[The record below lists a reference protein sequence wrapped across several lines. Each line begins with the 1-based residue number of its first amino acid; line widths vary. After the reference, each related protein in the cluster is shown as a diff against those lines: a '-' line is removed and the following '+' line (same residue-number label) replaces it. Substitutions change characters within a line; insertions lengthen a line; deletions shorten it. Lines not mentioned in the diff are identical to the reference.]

1 MASNN
6 DNSIARLALALCLAQ
21 ADIKDAKTNKK
32 NAFIG
37 NSYADLTAVWQACRK
52 ALTDHDLAVVQR
64 FKTEDG
70 ELILETIL
78 MHTSGETIS
87 SELPLMLVKDWHSLG
102 SGISYA
108 RRYSLCALVGI
119 TPDADAPDADDD
131 GAKAQ
136 EDSKKAPVAGSRK
149 SYPKRK
155 KKEEKEDKGFQ
166 ESRTLGLETIK
177 EKAMS
182 ILNVVPEADEY
193 LRNKDVDPADPP
205 AQILETIV
213 KLGPEGIRKKITDSL
228 KEAKKKEMEEK
239 AKEIAANADRV
250 EPLEED
256 PARDVVEQ
264 PEEDKGAK

>member
-70 ELILETIL
+70 ELILETLLI
-78 MHTSGETIS
+78 HTSGESIS
-87 SELPLMLVKDWHSLG
+87 SELPLMNVKDWHSLG
-102 SGISYA
+102 SGITYA
-108 RRYSLCALVGI
+108 RRYSLCSLVGI
-119 TPDADAPDADDD
+119 APDGEDDD
-131 GAKAQ
+131 GSAAQ
-136 EDSKKAPVAGSRK
+136 EDSKKAPTAGSRK

-155 KKEEKEDKGFQ
+155 KKEDKGFQ

-177 EKAMS
+177 DQAMK
-182 ILNVVPEADEY
+182 ILNAVPEADEY

-213 KLGPEGIRKKITDSL
+213 KLGPDGIRKKIKDSL
-228 KEAKKKEMEEK
+228 KEAKAKEMEEK
-239 AKEIAANADRV
+239 AKEIVANADRV
-250 EPLEED
+250 EPLKED
-256 PARDVVEQ
+256 PAREVV
-264 PEEDKGAK
+264 EDKGAK

>member
-1 MASNN
+1 MEPIN

-70 ELILETIL
+70 ELILETLLI
-78 MHTSGETIS
+78 HTSGESIS
-87 SELPLMLVKDWHSLG
+87 SELPLMNVKDWHSLG
-102 SGISYA
+102 SGITYA
-108 RRYSLCALVGI
+108 RRYSLCSLVGI
-119 TPDADAPDADDD
+119 APDGEDDD

-149 SYPKRK
+149 SYPKRGK
-155 KKEEKEDKGFQ
+155 NKG
-166 ESRTLGLETIK
+166 TIK
-177 EKAMS
+177 DQAMK
-182 ILNVVPEADEY
+182 ILEEVPEADEY

-213 KLGPEGIRKKITDSL
+213 KLGPEGIRKKIKDSL
-228 KEAKKKEMEEK
+228 KEAKKKEMEER
-239 AKEIAANADRV
+239 AKEIVANADRV
-250 EPLEED
+250 EPLEEE
-256 PARDVVEQ
+256 PARDNVEK
-264 PEEDKGAK
+264 EDDQGDK

>member
-1 MASNN
+1 MEPIN
-6 DNSIARLALALCLAQ
+6 DISISRLALALCLAQ

-78 MHTSGETIS
+78 IHTSGESIS
-87 SELPLMLVKDWHSLG
+87 SELPLMNVKDWHSLG
-102 SGISYA
+102 SGITYA
-108 RRYSLCALVGI
+108 RRYSLCSLVGI
-119 TPDADAPDADDD
+119 APDGEDDD

-136 EDSKKAPVAGSRK
+136 EDAKKAPTAGSRK
-149 SYPKRK
+149 SYPKRGK
-155 KKEEKEDKGFQ
+155 NKG
-166 ESRTLGLETIK
+166 TIK
-177 EKAMS
+177 EQAMK
-182 ILNVVPEADEY
+182 ILKEVPEADEY

-205 AQILETIV
+205 SQILETIV
-213 KLGPEGIRKKITDSL
+213 KLGPDGIRKKIKDSL
-228 KEAKKKEMEEK
+228 KEAKKKEMEER
-239 AKEIAANADRV
+239 AKEIVANADRV

-256 PARDVVEQ
+256 PARDVVEDKK
-264 PEEDKGAK
+264 EDKGGK

>member
-64 FKTEDG
+64 FKTEEG
-70 ELILETIL
+70 ELILETLLI
-78 MHTSGETIS
+78 HTSGESIS
-87 SELPLMLVKDWHSLG
+87 SELPLMNVKDWHSLG
-102 SGISYA
+102 SGITYA
-108 RRYSLCALVGI
+108 RRYSLCSLVGI
-119 TPDADAPDADDD
+119 APDGEDDD
-131 GAKAQ
+131 GSAAQ
-136 EDSKKAPVAGSRK
+136 EDAKKSPTAGSRK

-155 KKEEKEDKGFQ
+155 KKEG
-166 ESRTLGLETIK
+166 TIK
-177 EKAMS
+177 DQAMK
-182 ILNVVPEADEY
+182 ILEEVPEADEY

-205 AQILETIV
+205 EQILETIV
-213 KLGPEGIRKKITDSL
+213 KLGPEGIRKKIKDSL
-228 KEAKKKEMEEK
+228 KEAKAKEMEEK
-239 AKEIAANADRV
+239 AKEIAATADRV

-256 PARDVVEQ
+256 PARDVVE
-264 PEEDKGAK
+264 DKGAK